1 MVDDE
6 VVVCIVQPADVL
18 EQWLEQVLEGLLD
31 VILLAQLDESNDVV
45 EVVEYHFVD
54 DEVEV
59 LAKKDVLEELALV
72 MLHQLIID
80 ENEVMV

>member
-18 EQWLEQVLEGLLD
+18 EQWLEQVLEVLPD
-31 VILLAQLDESNDVV
+31 VILLAQLDEINDVV
-45 EVVEYHFVD
+45 EVVEHHFVD